1 MNLSHHADWIIFI
14 GYLFVIVSIG
24 VFFSRRQK
32 SQEDYFVGG
41 RNMNWIAVGISLFA
55 TSFSSISF
63 LAYPRE
69 GAYEDY
75 HLFLTLLFIPFFI
88 VPLLWLIFVPLYIRL
103 KVISI
108 YEYLEFRFNRFLRR
122 LGTILFAGYAIG
134 WMGSMLF
141 GMGLILQA
149 VLGLTGPQ
157 MTAVLIG
164 IGVCAIFYTSL
175 GGVQAVI
182 WNDVLQTIV
191 LGGGML
197 VVFLLALSLID
208 GGFNTVVSTG
218 LEHGKFN
225 MFNTEFDI
233 TERRNIYSAIAFA
246 LFMYLPGYTV
256 SQTTAQRYVC
266 MNSLAEA
273 RKSLII
279 SGIVS
284 TVVCFLFF
292 MVGSTLFAY
301 YNQPGMGGFPELPRQ
316 DQLLPYFVA
325 THLNMAGLIGIL
337 TAGLFAAA
345 LSTIDSGINSITA
358 VFVYDWLSGQNVRV
372 STSRMITVFFGVLVI
387 IAALIAPFLGAY
399 LIEIIAKIT
408 GVFLGLLLGVFLL
421 GMFVPRANAGGV
433 MVGLACGVVALV
445 YCWFGTPLPHWW
457 FGGVTV
463 AVTFFVGW
471 LGSYLFPAP
480 NDSQLAFLFYRK
492 S

>member
-14 GYLFVIVSIG
+14 GYLAVIVGVG
-24 VFFSRRQK
+24 VFFSKRQK

-108 YEYLEFRFNRFLRR
+108 YEYLELRFNRFLRR
-122 LGTILFAGYAIG
+122 LGTLLFAGYAIG

-149 VLGLTGPQ
+149 VLGLTNPQ
-157 MTAVLIG
+157 MMAVLVG

-182 WNDVLQTIV
+182 WNDVLQTVV

-197 VVFLLALSLID
+197 TVFLLALSMID
-208 GGFNTVVSTG
+208 GGLGTVISTG
-218 LEHGKFN
+218 LENNKFD

-233 TERRNIYSAIAFA
+233 AERRNVYSAIAFA

-292 MVGSTLFAY
+292 MVGSTLFTFY
-301 YNQPGMGGFPELPRQ
+301 HLPGAGGFPELARQ
-316 DQLLPYFVA
+316 DQLLPHFVA
-325 THLNMAGLIGIL
+325 TKLNMAGLVGIL

-345 LSTIDSGINSITA
+345 LSTIDSGINSISA
-358 VFVYDWLSGQNVRV
+358 VFVYDWLSGKNVRV
-372 STSRMITVFFGVLVI
+372 ATSRMITVFFGVLVI
-387 IAALIAPFLGAY
+387 VAALVAPYLGTY

-421 GMFVPRANAGGV
+421 GMFVPRANGGGV
-433 MVGLACGVVALV
+433 IIGLLCGVVALV
-445 YCWFGTPLPHWW
+445 VCWFGTALPHWW

-463 AVTFFVGW
+463 AVTFIVGW
-471 LGSYLFPAP
+471 LASYMFPAP
-480 NDSQLAFLFYRK
+480 DESQLAMLIYRK
-492 S
+492 L